1 MRMRNNRRGCALLA
15 AMCVLLVA
23 CTAKSANDA
32 GGPGTTS
39 GSGAGPSAGN
49 TVGITATTIKV
60 SMISADLSQLSSQ
73 HLAPEIGDADKTMK
87 AVVADINA
95 HGGVAGRKILLISHV
110 LHGTDAILNPD
121 LGRQACVQAT
131 EDDKPF
137 AVILTASLPA
147 AMVQCVGGRSR
158 RAHHHDGQLAEQPL
172 RRGQGPLVLA
182 GLAHLH
188 RREPPST
195 SAWPG
200 VLDGA
205 GLLKGKTIG
214 IIRQDLADQQEVTDD
229 ALVPGIKALGYK
241 VAAEA
246 VLPCPE
252 GSQTCE
258 QQTVAIQRM
267 QDAGVNVV
275 FLVAQTL
282 AGSTTVQAAQTRRL
296 QAAVDDRRQQR
307 HQHGRQVLRQRQ
319 AELRRRLR
327 ARHRLH
333 ATSPRPRPAATRS
346 RWPAAPRSSRR
357 SNDGYGFTAVTC
369 IQMQS
374 LAQAI
379 KAVKGTVDQ
388 ASVIA
393 ALQQLDPVLMLAG
406 PPGSISRPKPYAG
419 TSVFISRYSAA
430 TQTFQPI
437 DNRKPIVIAP

>member
-1 MRMRNNRRGCALLA
+1 MWMRNNRRRYVLLA
-15 AMCVLLVA
+15 TACMLLGA
-23 CTAKSANDA
+23 CTAKSA
-32 GGPGTTS
+32 
-39 GSGAGPSAGN
+39 GSGASPTTGSGGAGGGTGN

-73 HLAPEIGDADKTMK
+73 HLAPEIGNAAKTMQ

-95 HGGVAGRKILLISHV
+95 HGGVAGRKIILISHV

-137 AVILTASLPA
+137 AVIITASIPA
-147 AMVQCVGGRSR
+147 AMVQCVAADHNVLTITMDSWPNSLYAAAKGRLFSLGS
-158 RAHHHDGQLAEQPL
+158 HISIGEN
-172 RRGQGPLVLA
+172 
-182 GLAHLH
+182 
-188 RREPPST
+188 REYQ
-195 SAWPG
+195 AWPG

-205 GLLKGKTIG
+205 GLLKGKKIG
-214 IIRQDLADQQEVTDD
+214 IIRQDVADQQEVTDD

-241 VAAEA
+241 VSAEA
-246 VLPCPE
+246 VLPCPA
-252 GSQTCE
+252 GSVTCT

-282 AGSTTVQAAQTRRL
+282 AGSATVEAAQTL
-296 QAAVDDRRQQR
+296 GYKPQWMAIGNNVTDTVAKFYANAKQNYD
-307 HQHGRQVLRQRQ
+307 GAYGLSIGF
-319 AELRRRLR
+319 
-327 ARHRLH
+327 
-333 ATSPRPRPAATRS
+333 TNFTPAAATCNQVAVAGGAQKFPVES
-346 RWPAAPRSSRR
+346 
-357 SNDGYGFTAVTC
+357 DGYGFTAVTC

-379 KAVKGTVDQ
+379 KAVTGTLDQ
-388 ASVIA
+388 ASVVA
-393 ALQQLDPVLMLAG
+393 ALEEIEPVLMING
-406 PPGSISRPKPYAG
+406 PSGSISAKKHYAG

-437 DNRKPIVIAP
+437 DHQKPITIAP